1 MGASREGR
9 DIIIELLYLL
19 YSLAPRTDRP
29 RCRGDVHGDH
39 PLFRFSTVR
48 FAPVMMQEGTA
59 RTPRHSISPPRG
71 LYVEPPGTA
80 VLPAFRFV
88 IMFTALYVIS
98 PMSMRARASGNRA
111 RSVASQSGPPLDL
124 GAGHGA
130 GRLRG
135 LHGVRDVGV
144 QGAMSAMDEA
154 GAPAERNS
162 DTADSPYSEPG
173 PV

>member
-9 DIIIELLYLL
+9 DIIVELLYLL

-98 PMSMRARASGNRA
+98 PMSDIAHEHEGPRVGEQGEIGREPERTSA
-111 RSVASQSGPPLDL
+111 RSRRRTRRWSPSGPS
-124 GAGHGA
+124 
-130 GRLRG
+130 RR
-135 LHGVRDVGV
+135 
-144 QGAMSAMDEA
+144 S
-154 GAPAERNS
+154 
-162 DTADSPYSEPG
+162 
-173 PV
+173 